1 MFFGI
6 LGCKFAGFV
15 SFRNILYCTVVVYF
29 LQSDI
34 ILDVGES
41 IV

>member
-1 MFFGI
+1 MFFGV
-6 LGCKFAGFV
+6 LACEYAGFV
-15 SFRNILYCTVVVYF
+15 SFRNILYCTAVVYF

-34 ILDVGES
+34 ILDVGEI